1 MEEYQNPFP
10 EIIGTNSQMKESYR
24 IMEKVVNTNSTIL
37 VRGETGT
44 GKELIAKA
52 LHYHSK
58 RRNAPFIAV
67 NCSAL
72 TETLLES
79 ELFGH
84 IKGSFTGAIAEKKGL
99 FEAADKGTFFLDE
112 VSEISPGLQ
121 SKLLRV
127 LQEGAIKRVG
137 STNDIN
143 VDVRIIAA
151 TNKNLE
157 KEVERGAFRRDLFYR
172 ICVIDIPIPP
182 LKERKDD
189 IPVLAEYFLRLYT
202 DKNDKKSIKN
212 IVPDTIKYFLEYDW
226 PGNIR
231 ELEHEIERA
240 VILSEGS
247 HILPS
252 DLSEKIRSGGVNLKL
267 EAVKDKTLKGV
278 VEIYEK
284 RLLTEILYELKWNKS
299 KVANLLGISRQAL
312 NKKIDKYDLD
322 RRKKQKELERK
333 RELERKNRS

>member
-1 MEEYQNPFP
+1 MEEFTNPFP
-10 EIIGTNSQMKESYR
+10 EIVGNNEKMKDVFK
-24 IMEKVVNTNSTIL
+24 IMQKVVNTNSTIL
-37 VRGETGT
+37 IKGETGT

-58 RRNAPFIAV
+58 RRNSPFIAV

-84 IKGSFTGAIAEKKGL
+84 IKGSFTGAVVEKKGL

-121 SKLLRV
+121 AKLLRV
-127 LQEGAIKRVG
+127 LQEGTIKRVG
-137 STNDIN
+137 STQDIK

-151 TNKNLE
+151 TNRILE

-172 ICVIDIPIPP
+172 LCVIEIDIPP
-182 LKERKDD
+182 LRDKKDD
-189 IPVLAEYFLRLYT
+189 VPILAEHFLNIYT
-202 DKNDKKSIKN
+202 KKNDKEKTVKGI
-212 IVPDTIKYFLEYDW
+212 IPDAIKYLLEYDW
-226 PGNIR
+226 PGNVR

-240 VILSEGS
+240 IILTEGV

-252 DLSEKIRSGGVNLKL
+252 DLSEKVRTGGINLKL
-267 EAVKDKTLKGV
+267 EEVKDKTLKGV
-278 VEIYEK
+278 VEIYE
-284 RLLTEILYELKWNKS
+284 RRILTEILYELRWNKS
-299 KVANLLGISRQAL
+299 KVAGLLGISRQAL
-312 NKKIDKYDLD
+312 NKKIEKYALD
-322 RRKKQKELERK
+322 RRK
-333 RELERKNRS
+333 REK

>member
-1 MEEYQNPFP
+1 MEEFTNPFP
-10 EIIGTNSQMKESYR
+10 EIVGNNEKMKDVFK
-24 IMEKVVNTNSTIL
+24 IMQKVVNTNSTIL
-37 VRGETGT
+37 IKGETGT

-58 RRNAPFIAV
+58 RRNSPFIAV

-84 IKGSFTGAIAEKKGL
+84 IKGSFTGAVVEKKGL

-121 SKLLRV
+121 AKLLRV
-127 LQEGAIKRVG
+127 LQEGTIKRVG
-137 STNDIN
+137 STQDIK

-151 TNKNLE
+151 TNRILE

-172 ICVIDIPIPP
+172 LCVIEIDIPP
-182 LKERKDD
+182 LRDKKDD
-189 IPVLAEYFLRLYT
+189 IPILAEHFLNIYT
-202 DKNDKKSIKN
+202 KKNDKEKTVKGIS
-212 IVPDTIKYFLEYDW
+212 PDAIKYLLEYDW
-226 PGNIR
+226 PGNVR

-240 VILSEGS
+240 IILTEGV

-252 DLSEKIRSGGVNLKL
+252 DLSEKVRTGGINLKL
-267 EAVKDKTLKGV
+267 EEVKDKTLKGV
-278 VEIYEK
+278 VEIYE
-284 RLLTEILYELKWNKS
+284 RRILTEILYELRWNKS
-299 KVANLLGISRQAL
+299 KVAGLLGISRQAL
-312 NKKIDKYDLD
+312 NKKIEKYALD
-322 RRKKQKELERK
+322 RRK
-333 RELERKNRS
+333 REK

>member
-1 MEEYQNPFP
+1 MADYDNPFP
-10 EIIGTNSQMKESYR
+10 EIIGSNTRMQEVYK

-58 RRNAPFIAV
+58 RRNAPFVAV

-121 SKLLRV
+121 AKLLRV
-127 LQEGAIKRVG
+127 LQEGTIKRVG
-137 STNDIN
+137 STNDIQ
-143 VDVRIIAA
+143 VDVRVIAA
-151 TNKNLE
+151 TNRNLE
-157 KEVERGAFRRDLFYR
+157 QEVDKGVFRRDLFYR
-172 ICVIDIPIPP
+172 LCVIEISIPP
-182 LKERKDD
+182 LRDKKDD
-189 IPVLAEYFLRLYT
+189 IPILAEHFLRVYA
-202 DKNDKKSIKN
+202 DKNGKKN
-212 IVPDTIKYFLEYDW
+212 IKGIAPDTIKYLLEYDW
-226 PGNIR
+226 PGNVR

-240 VILSEGS
+240 IILAEGP
-247 HILPS
+247 HILAS

-267 EAVKDKTLKGV
+267 EEVKDKTLKGIV
-278 VEIYEK
+278 DTYEK
-284 RLLTEILYELKWNKS
+284 RILTEILYELRWNKS

-322 RRKKQKELERK
+322 RRKRQ
-333 RELERKNRS
+333 RELERERKKKNKIS

>member
-1 MEEYQNPFP
+1 MGDYQNPFP
-10 EIIGTNSQMKESYR
+10 EIIGSNSKMKEVYK

-37 VRGETGT
+37 IRGETGT

-84 IKGSFTGAIAEKKGL
+84 IRGSFTGAIAEKKGL
-99 FEAADKGTFFLDE
+99 FEAANKGTFFLDE

-127 LQEGAIKRVG
+127 LQEGTIKRVG
-137 STNDIN
+137 STNDIT

-151 TNKNLE
+151 TNRILE
-157 KEVERGAFRRDLFYR
+157 KEVERGSFRRDLFYR
-172 ICVIDIPIPP
+172 LCVIDIPIPP
-182 LKERKDD
+182 LRDRRDD
-189 IPVLAEYFLRLYT
+189 IPILSEHFLRLYA
-202 DKNDKKSIKN
+202 DKNEKKAIKSIA
-212 IVPDTIKYFLEYDW
+212 PDSIKYLLEYDW

-240 VILSEGS
+240 VILSEGP
-247 HILPS
+247 HILPN
-252 DLSEKIRSGGVNLKL
+252 DLSEKIRSGGINLKL

-284 RLLTEILYELKWNKS
+284 KILTEILYELRWNKS
-299 KVANLLGISRQAL
+299 KVAKLLGISRQAL

-322 RRKKQKELERK
+322 RRKRLKELERLK
-333 RELERKNRS
+333 ELDKKKKS

>member
-1 MEEYQNPFP
+1 MEEPTNSFP
-10 EIIGTNSQMKESYR
+10 EIIGTNEKMQEVFR
-24 IMEKVVNTNSTIL
+24 IMQKVVNTNSTIL
-37 VRGETGT
+37 IKGETGT

-84 IKGSFTGAIAEKKGL
+84 IKGSFTGAVVEKKGL

-121 SKLLRV
+121 AKLLRV
-127 LQEGAIKRVG
+127 LQEGTIKRVG
-137 STNDIN
+137 ATQDIN

-151 TNKNLE
+151 TNRILE
-157 KEVERGAFRRDLFYR
+157 KEVERGTFRRDLFYR
-172 ICVIDIPIPP
+172 ICVIEVGIPP
-182 LKERKDD
+182 LRDKKDD
-189 IPVLAEYFLRLYT
+189 IPLLAEHFLSIYT
-202 DKNDKKSIKN
+202 QKNDKEKTIKGMA
-212 IVPDTIKYFLEYDW
+212 PDTIKYLIEYDW

-240 VILSEGS
+240 VILSEGP
-247 HILPS
+247 HIIAS
-252 DLSEKIRSGGVNLKL
+252 DLSEKIRTGGINLKL
-267 EAVKDKTLKGV
+267 EEIKDKTLKGV
-278 VEIYEK
+278 VEIYE
-284 RLLTEILYELKWNKS
+284 RRILTEILFELKWNKS
-299 KVANLLGISRQAL
+299 KVAKVLGISRQAL
-312 NKKIDKYDLD
+312 NKKVEKYDLD
-322 RRKKQKELERK
+322 RRSR
-333 RELERKNRS
+333 RG